1 MSIKSILFFTL
12 LFLGIYYL
20 YFNSQWLDIFH
31 KYFSFLIL
39 LIGIGAVF
47 VYPISQKIFEGK
59 SLKSIKK
66 TLVKKY
72 KKKSK

>member
-1 MSIKSILFFTL
+1 MSIKSLIFFAL

-20 YFNSQWLDIFH
+20 YFNTFWLELFH
-31 KYFSFLIL
+31 KYFSFIL
-39 LIGIGAVF
+39 LIIGIGAVF
-47 VYPISQKIFEGK
+47 FYPISKKFFEGE
-59 SLKSIKK
+59 SLQSMKK